1 MKPEYK
7 DSCGITVLLNKIFK
21 KGWKSLWTLKLS
33 HSTWKNISFFSLQS
47 DITYCIPFLFQ
58 IHMYIYYILW
68 WNPVIWLVNTKSLFF
83 YNDRWKRILTRT
95 SCLVFT
101 FASVKYGV
109 EYESSQVCEFQWGR
123 FERNSKQLWGR
134 EYQKIN
140 KDSCKRFSGIFTF

>member
-1 MKPEYK
+1 MKIIINHNNFIATFWK
-7 DSCGITVLLNKIFK
+7 ITILVSAYWNSFENQKLRE
-21 KGWKSLWTLKLS
+21 KSRIETIMKV
-33 HSTWKNISFFSLQS
+33 
-47 DITYCIPFLFQ
+47 
-58 IHMYIYYILW
+58 YYILL